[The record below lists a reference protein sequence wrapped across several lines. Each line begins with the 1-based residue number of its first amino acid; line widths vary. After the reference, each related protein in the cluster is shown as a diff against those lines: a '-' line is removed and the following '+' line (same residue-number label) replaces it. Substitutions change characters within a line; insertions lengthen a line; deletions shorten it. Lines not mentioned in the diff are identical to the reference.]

1 MPDADSYSNEVSPEE
16 LAHPA
21 SLAVHQRPSPPGEE
35 GLWSPRRRPLTIG
48 LVLTITLVAAE
59 ALAVTAAM
67 PIVARELG
75 GLELYGLVFTAFL
88 IGSLVGIVVSGD
100 LIDRRGVVLP
110 FVLGLSLFAIGLVLA
125 GAAVSMPMLIV
136 ARLIQG
142 IGGGAIPPIAYVAIG
157 RSLPEHLRPR
167 MFATLS
173 TAWILPGLLGPAIAG
188 FVAEAFDWRWI
199 FFGLLPLI
207 ALSGA
212 MAFRGL
218 RGMIG
223 GAGAS
228 ARGTSTGGGAVQPR
242 AAATATARFGGTGSR
257 IRDGLIVSV
266 GVTIVSAGLASDQL
280 ALTVAL
286 GVIGLAVTMW
296 AFARLAPQGTLRAA
310 RGYPTAVLLRGLLTF
325 AFFTVDA
332 YVTLLL
338 VEVRGWSAAA
348 AGLALTAATVSWT
361 AGSWTQARLS
371 ARIPHEWFVRI
382 GFPVVA
388 AGIGGLG
395 LILLPGV
402 PAWLAVP
409 IFAFGGFGMGLVY
422 AQFALIVLRDVPR
435 ESQGTVTS
443 GLTLSDALGTTLG
456 LSLAAA
462 FVSASVR
469 AGAGPAPGL
478 GLAIVAGA
486 ITALAGWAL
495 APRLLPRGTSITRSK
510 PAEAQAG
517 TR

>member
-1 MPDADSYSNEVSPEE
+1 
-16 LAHPA
+16 
-21 SLAVHQRPSPPGEE
+21 
-35 GLWSPRRRPLTIG
+35 
-48 LVLTITLVAAE
+48 
-59 ALAVTAAM
+59 
-67 PIVARELG
+67 
-75 GLELYGLVFTAFL
+75 
-88 IGSLVGIVVSGD
+88 
-100 LIDRRGVVLP
+100 
-110 FVLGLSLFAIGLVLA
+110 
-125 GAAVSMPMLIV
+125 MPMLIA

-157 RSLPEHLRPR
+157 RSLPAHLRPR

-173 TAWILPGLLGPAIAG
+173 TAWILPGVIGPGLAG
-188 FVAEAFDWRWI
+188 IVAEVFDWRWV

-218 RGMIG
+218 QGLADHTP
-223 GAGAS
+223 GAPAS
-228 ARGTSTGGGAVQPR
+228 AVAAPR
-242 AAATATARFGGTGSR
+242 SGGTR
-257 IRDGLIVSV
+257 IRDGLMVSV
-266 GVTIVSAGLASDQL
+266 GVTVLTAGLAAESL
-280 ALTVAL
+280 ALTAGL
-286 GVIGLAVTMW
+286 GLGGLAITLW
-296 AFARLAPQGTLRAA
+296 AFLRLTPPGTLRAA

-325 AFFTVDA
+325 AFFAVDA

-371 ARIPHEWFVRI
+371 PRVPHERFVRV

-388 AGIGGLG
+388 VGIAGLG
-395 LILLPGV
+395 LVLLPAV
-402 PAWLAVP
+402 PAWIAVP
-409 IFAFGGFGMGLVY
+409 IFALGGFGMGLTY

-435 ESQGTVTS
+435 DSQGAVTS
-443 GLTLSDALGTTLG
+443 GLTLSDTLGTTLG

-478 GLAIVAGA
+478 AAAIAAGTLAAV
-486 ITALAGWAL
+486 LGWAL
-495 APRLLPRGTSITRSK
+495 APRLRRTTRPSS
-510 PAEAQAG
+510 AQA
-517 TR
+517 